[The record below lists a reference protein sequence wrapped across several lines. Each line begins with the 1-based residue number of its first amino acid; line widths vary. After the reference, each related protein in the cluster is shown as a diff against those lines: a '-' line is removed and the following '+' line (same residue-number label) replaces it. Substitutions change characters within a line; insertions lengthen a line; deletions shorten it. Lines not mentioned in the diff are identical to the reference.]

1 MNFKI
6 SNVFAFQ
13 LHFTNNI
20 LFSVTYKGFLLFYF
34 KNKEKNN
41 IQDYLKKNQMKNKK
55 VQKLKIKKIKKNLK
69 KRKEKVKN

>member
-41 IQDYLKKNQMKNKK
+41 IQDSLKKILDDK
-55 VQKLKIKKIKKNLK
+55 
-69 KRKEKVKN
+69 